1 MDMAT
6 IRNAHGVGACGVRRG
21 LAPAALHTPKK
32 NLIGGFLLDA
42 LGGLLCSVAG
52 DLLSK
57 FHDDAVVDD
66 AVDGGGGGHG
76 VFEDWFPL

>member
-6 IRNAHGVGACGVRRG
+6 IRNAHGWERSTRR
-21 LAPAALHTPKK
+21 KK
-32 NLIGGFLLDA
+32 LFRGFLLDA

-76 VFEDWFPL
+76 VFVIVPIVKRPGWM

>member
-1 MDMAT
+1 MQL
-6 IRNAHGVGACGVRRG
+6 G
-21 LAPAALHTPKK
+21 LAPAALHTLKK

-42 LGGLLCSVAG
+42 LGGLLCSMTR

-76 VFEDWFPL
+76 VYEYLIPV